1 MKRIVITGL
10 LLLFCVGTSVY
21 TIHHVNGVYQ
31 QIEYNVNGA
40 LDAIAE
46 ADETNMKIH
55 VDELSTFWADEE
67 EYLIHLIRHAAIDD
81 ITKSI
86 ARLQALASGEDYSE
100 LAAELASIRWQM
112 EHIHRTEQMI
122 LTNLL

>member
-1 MKRIVITGL
+1 MKRIVITAIL
-10 LLLFCVGTSVY
+10 LVFCVGTSIY
-21 TIHHVNGVYQ
+21 TIDHVNKVYEK
-31 QIEYNVNGA
+31 INTHVSGA

-46 ADETNMKIH
+46 ADETALKVH
-55 VDELSTFWADEE
+55 VDELSTYWGDEE
-67 EYLIHLIRHAAIDD
+67 DQLIHLIRHAAIDD

-86 ARLQALASGEDYSE
+86 ARLQALTSGEDYSE

-122 LTNLL
+122 FANLL